1 MKIPG
6 QKNRYVFGIAVI
18 SAILGF
24 SLPGIASDIVEQ
36 KDQLG
41 KIKKDLETSEKKLDS
56 LKNVEKQILKDV
68 SNYEQRASLNK
79 TVIDRLNKQLAS
91 LRKDI
96 NNSKS
101 QLESSENEYNS
112 SRDRFINNLKYYYY
126 GTRSHNIGMD
136 DEIKREKDAY
146 KRLVYLKSLARYD
159 KGEMF
164 QAKEYLA
171 TADQEYGGLVNK
183 EKSIGS
189 VRDEKRNEYTIVEA
203 RKEVSQKELSKLR
216 RKKEG
221 EVDKLITLSAAAR
234 QMEDLIS
241 RLENA
246 RLARAKSEGQEQF
259 DFNTGNFMSYKGG
272 LLAPIKGKVIRGFGW
287 KTDPITKL
295 KSFSPGI
302 EIKGNKN
309 TTVVTA
315 AAGVVTYIGNLR
327 GYGNFVIIEHED
339 GFYSTYAGL
348 DKLKIVQNQ
357 HVSRGKILGLAQTGT
372 VKFELRQ
379 GRKALDPVKWVKIDS
394 FR

>member
-1 MKIPG
+1 MKTHA
-6 QKNRYVFGIAVI
+6 QKKRYAFGIVVI
-18 SAILGF
+18 TAILGF
-24 SLPGIASDIVEQ
+24 SSPGIAGDIVEQ
-36 KDQLG
+36 KGELE
-41 KIKKDLETSEKKLDS
+41 KIKKDMETSEKKLDS

-68 SNYEQRASLNK
+68 SNYEQRASLDK
-79 TVIDRLNKQLAS
+79 TVIERLNRQLAS
-91 LRKDI
+91 LRKNI
-96 NNSKS
+96 SSSKL
-101 QLESSENEYNS
+101 QLESSEKEYNS
-112 SRDRFINNLKYYYY
+112 SRGRFINNLKYYYY
-126 GTRSHNIGMD
+126 GTRSHDIGMG

-146 KRLVYLKSLARYD
+146 ERLVYLRSLARFD

-164 QAKEYLA
+164 QAKEYLDA
-171 TADQEYGGLVNK
+171 ADREHGGLVNK
-183 EKSIGS
+183 EKSIGN
-189 VRDEKRNEYTIVEA
+189 VRDKKRNEYTMVAA

-221 EVDKLITLSAAAR
+221 EADRLITLSAAVR

-246 RLARAKSEGQEQF
+246 RLARAKSEGEMQF
-259 DFNTGNFMSYKGG
+259 DFNTGNFVSYKGG
-272 LLAPIKGKVIRGFGW
+272 LLAPIKGKVTRGFGW

-295 KSFSPGI
+295 KSFSPGL
-302 EIKGNKN
+302 EIKGNKK
-309 TTVVTA
+309 TPVISI

-348 DKLKIVQNQ
+348 DKLKVVQNQ
-357 HVSRGKILGLAQTGT
+357 LVSRGKILGFAQTGT
-372 VKFELRQ
+372 IKFELRQ